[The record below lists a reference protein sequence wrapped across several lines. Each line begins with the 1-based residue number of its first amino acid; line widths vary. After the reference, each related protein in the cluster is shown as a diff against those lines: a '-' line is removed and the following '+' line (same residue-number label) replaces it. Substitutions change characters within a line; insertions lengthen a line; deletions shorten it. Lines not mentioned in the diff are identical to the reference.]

1 MFGRN
6 VVIRGRLQLAAA
18 AVAVMM
24 FGMPQRGIW
33 AQAPAAA
40 AAETH
45 AKGDIAGDWQGTL
58 EAGKSLRVI
67 ARIAKAEKGWSSKFY
82 SIDQT
87 PQPFTAS
94 STTLDGQTVKFT
106 VDLIGGTFEGTLSAD
121 GNTIAGKWSQG
132 GTPLSL
138 TLVRATKETAWEIPA
153 APPPIKRMA
162 EDADPSFEVATIKP
176 NDTGASSMQQLTING
191 RNFQTRASSVGDLIS
206 FAYDVQK
213 KQIVNAPDWI
223 DKDRYDIAGV
233 PDVEGAPSV
242 VQLKSMI
249 RKLLAER
256 FKLSFHKDKKEM
268 SAFVLTVA
276 KTGPKMTVNESKGPL
291 PGFGMRPTASGLTLP
306 VFNASMS
313 DFSAVLQSMVLDR
326 PVVNETGLKDKYD
339 FSLKF
344 TPDDSM
350 FNGHPPQLP
359 TKADAPKADAVETS
373 PSLFDAIQQQAGLK
387 LEAQK
392 TAVEVIAI
400 DHLEKPSA
408 N

>member
-1 MFGRN
+1 MFGRI
-6 VVIRGRLQLAAA
+6 VSTSGRLQLAAA
-18 AVAVMM
+18 ALAVMLV
-24 FGMPQRGIW
+24 GMPERGIW

-40 AAETH
+40 EVH
-45 AKGDIAGDWQGTL
+45 AKGDIGGDWQGTL
-58 EAGKSLRVI
+58 EAGKSLRLI
-67 ARIAKAEKGWSSKFY
+67 LKIAKTDKGWGSKMY

-87 PQPFTAS
+87 PQPFPAS

-106 VDLIGGTFEGTLSAD
+106 VDLIGGSYEGTLSAD
-121 GNTIAGKWSQG
+121 GNSIAGKWTQG
-132 GTPLSL
+132 GTPLPL

-162 EDADPSFEVATIKP
+162 ADADPSFEVATIKP
-176 NDTGASSMQQLTING
+176 NGTGASSMQQLTVNG

-206 FAYDVQK
+206 FAFDVQK

-233 PDVEGAPSV
+233 PDVDGAPSV

-249 RKLLAER
+249 RKLLVER
-256 FKLSFHKDKKEM
+256 FKLTFHMDKKEM

-276 KTGPKMTVNESKGPL
+276 KTGQKMTVNESKGPL
-291 PGFGMRPTASGLTLP
+291 PGFGMQPTASGLNMP

-313 DFSAVLQSMVLDR
+313 DFSSVLQSMVVDR

-359 TKADAPKADAVETS
+359 AKADAPKADAVETS